1 MKLKDILAISGKGGL
16 YKFVSQ
22 GRNGIIVESFADGK
36 RIAVSSSAKVSALND
51 ISIFTETDE
60 IPLSKVLQSIYDK
73 EEGKETISHNASND
87 ELKAFM
93 ESILPEYDRNRVYVS
108 DMKKLV
114 QWYNILQSK
123 NLLLPDASEETESTE
138 KTEETTTAP
147 QE

>member
-73 EEGKETISHNASND
+73 EEGKETI
-87 ELKAFM
+87 
-93 ESILPEYDRNRVYVS
+93 V
-108 DMKKLV
+108 
-114 QWYNILQSK
+114 
-123 NLLLPDASEETESTE
+123 
-138 KTEETTTAP
+138 
-147 QE
+147 